1 MFLLDGKIFDGS
13 LYESR
18 RGVGPGGFS
27 GGVEWLH
34 AALPNAG
41 VSRVRFQETL
51 STPFSGVPLAVHKK
65 DKRAGL
71 HRKFLVK
78 CPKWPGPGRVQ
89 PRLLGGENER
99 VGFAE

>member
-1 MFLLDGKIFDGS
+1 MAS
-13 LYESR
+13 CRAPY
-18 RGVGPGGFS
+18 
-27 GGVEWLH
+27 
-34 AALPNAG
+34 AG

-78 CPKWPGPGRVQ
+78 FPKWPGLWNGRSGWGPGGCSCAYWVAKM
-89 PRLLGGENER
+89 N
-99 VGFAE
+99 V